1 MRRLLLN
8 LWEHHGA
15 AKLDTAI
22 PHYPPSRPRNV
33 TASRA
38 EIDALLAAVKPSVRL
53 FLLFCSDLAIRS
65 GTANKICPA
74 NYDPEKA
81 ELRFVTK
88 GASIQTLPIT
98 TEIREL
104 IAPLDHQSTTPYV
117 WQLRDKERQP
127 GTPTPTVYEVSTL
140 RREANAARTRLG
152 LKRFTPHDLRRTTAV
167 AMLNATMDLRDVK
180 ALLGHADMK
189 TTLAYL
195 DHDTATV
202 NRHTLELLK
211 RTPGPERKLA

>member
-22 PHYPPSRPRNV
+22 PHYPPGRPRNV

-38 EIDALLAAVKPSVRL
+38 EIDALLDAVKPSARL
-53 FLLFCSDLAIRS
+53 FLLLCSDLAIRS
-65 GTANKICPA
+65 GTANLIRPA
-74 NYDPEKA
+74 QYDPEKA
-81 ELRFVTK
+81 ELRFTTK
-88 GASIQTLPIT
+88 GGSIQTLPIT
-98 TEIREL
+98 TEIRHIL
-104 IAPLDHQSTTPYV
+104 DPLDHQSQTPYV
-117 WQLRDKERQP
+117 WQLRAKERHP
-127 GTPTPTVYEVSTL
+127 GTPIPTEFYVSVIG
-140 RREANAARTRLG
+140 REINKARKALG